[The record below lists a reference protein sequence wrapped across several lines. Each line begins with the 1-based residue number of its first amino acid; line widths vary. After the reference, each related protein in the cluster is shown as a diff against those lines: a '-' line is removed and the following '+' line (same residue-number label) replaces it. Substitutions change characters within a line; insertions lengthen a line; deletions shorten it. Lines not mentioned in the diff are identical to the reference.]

1 MAHANAKSPA
11 EKECV
16 QCHRPAEPGG
26 GRCRFCIL
34 EVEACEAFWA
44 VIVRQFPN
52 AQGGDLSPERTIGQR
67 MANVD
72 AIDEWIRNNVP
83 SEHHDEPVAAEGETH
98 PRSPNTEELRQLI
111 DCLRAQGHDPDTA
124 AELVRCASLAVF
136 DDYVS
141 GSPGYAG
148 KVMCVVWD
156 GGPSFFDVFIWE
168 KGKLLRSDRDDD
180 AKQCG
185 ECGSTNGTVCRDCRK
200 ARSARSSEANPD
212 TLSPP
217 TR

>member
-1 MAHANAKSPA
+1 M
-11 EKECV
+11 
-16 QCHRPAEPGG
+16 
-26 GRCRFCIL
+26 L

-44 VIVRQFPN
+44 VIARRFPN
-52 AQGGDLSPERTIGQR
+52 ARGGDLSPERTIGQR

-83 SEHHDEPVAAEGETH
+83 PEYSDEPVTAGNETH
-98 PRSPNTEELRQLI
+98 PRSPDTDELRQLT
-111 DCLRAQGHDPDTA
+111 DWLRAQGHESETA
-124 AELVRCASLAVF
+124 AELVRCASVAVF
-136 DDYVS
+136 DNYIS
-141 GSPGYAG
+141 GCPGYAG
-148 KVMCVVWD
+148 KVISVVWD

-168 KGKLLRSDRDDD
+168 KGKLLRSDRDSD

-200 ARSARSSEANPD
+200 AWSTRSNEANPD